1 MPDAWHVF
9 LCVVSVIP
17 LSCAI
22 KAQSEA
28 SVHSQ
33 FRCLQIQVW
42 DQSWPLKHYH
52 RVVLKSLF
60 WYLGSV
66 FRVVVLLEHEP
77 STQSEVNST
86 LEDIFIKGND

>member
-1 MPDAWHVF
+1 MSPEMF
-9 LCVVSVIP
+9 
-17 LSCAI
+17 
-22 KAQSEA
+22 K
-28 SVHSQ
+28 
-33 FRCLQIQVW
+33 QIQVW
-42 DQSWPLKHYH
+42 DQSWQLKHYH
-52 RVVLKSLF
+52 RVALKSLF